1 MKSELTVKRFLGKK
15 GFQTLRRDWQTL
27 AGSVSFRSFYQH
39 PAWFQAYF
47 DRPSGFSDKI
57 EFRCVYQGD
66 RLLAVLPLTYR
77 PRLRG
82 LISEAI
88 FPTSGGLYIPDIV
101 VDDDVDKQLIWQVMR
116 NPAGPDKMPK
126 WDAFAASA
134 VLESS
139 AIASCIGQVAERR
152 SVEVK
157 ADRCTFIDII
167 DYEDAYKALKKK
179 FRGNLNN
186 ARNRLEAHDSFEFLL
201 ITDSGD
207 MDWAYEHFVELE
219 MSGWKGEKENSRE
232 HYPAPAA
239 IGLNKSKYLFYKNVV
254 NEFAEIKSTEI
265 CFLKVDGRT
274 IGAQILIL
282 LGETS
287 YLLKT
292 AFDESAKGYSP
303 GHLMIDF
310 ALRRYSS
317 EQTIKSLCLITDY
330 DWFKYWNPRY
340 VNYTDFRDCNATVGG
355 HLLRGALKL
364 RGLSKGI

>member
-1 MKSELTVKRFLGKK
+1 VKNELTVKRFLGKK
-15 GFQTLRRDWQTL
+15 GYQSLQDDWQTL
-27 AGSVSFRSFYQH
+27 AESVALRSFYQH
-39 PAWFQAYF
+39 PAWFHAYF
-47 DRPSGFSDKI
+47 DRPSGFSDEI
-57 EFRCVYQGD
+57 EFRCVYRGS

-77 PRLRG
+77 SRLRG
-82 LISEAI
+82 LISEAT
-88 FPTSGGLYIPDIV
+88 FPISVGLYMPDICLAA
-101 VDDDVDKQLIWQVMR
+101 DADKQLIWDVMR
-116 NPAGPDKMPK
+116 NPAGPDKAPK
-126 WDAFAASA
+126 WDVFATGP

-139 AIASCIGQVAERR
+139 AISGCIRR
-152 SVEVK
+152 TAARRPVKSK

-167 DYEDAYKALKKK
+167 NYEDAYKALKKK

-186 ARNRLEAHDSFEFLL
+186 ARNRLEAQDSFEFLL
-201 ITDSGD
+201 ITDSED

-219 MSGWKGEKENSRE
+219 MSGWKGKKEDVRE
-232 HYPAPAA
+232 RYPAPAA
-239 IGLNKSKYLFYKNVV
+239 IGLSKSKYLFYKNVV
-254 NEFAEIKSTEI
+254 HEFAKKKSTEI

-310 ALRRYSS
+310 ALRRYSP
-317 EQTIKSLCLITDY
+317 EETVKSMCLITDY

-340 VNYTDFRDCNATVGG
+340 IHYTDLRDCNVTIGG
-355 HLLRGALKL
+355 QLYRGALKL
-364 RGLSKGI
+364 QRLLKGD

>member
-1 MKSELTVKRFLGKK
+1 MKSELTVTRFLGKK
-15 GFQTLRRDWQTL
+15 GFQALRRDWQTL
-27 AGSVSFRSFYQH
+27 AESVSFRSFYQH

-47 DRPSGFSDKI
+47 DRPSGFSEEI
-57 EFRCVYQGD
+57 EFRCVYHGD

-82 LISEAI
+82 LILEAI
-88 FPTSGGLYIPDIV
+88 FPTSGGLYMPDIV

-116 NPAGPDKMPK
+116 NPAEPDKVPK
-126 WDAFAASA
+126 WDVFAISA

-139 AIASCIGQVAERR
+139 AIASCIGQVEARR
-152 SVEVK
+152 SVESK
-157 ADRCTFIDII
+157 TNRCTFVDII
-167 DYEDAYKALKKK
+167 NYEDAYKALKKK

-186 ARNRLEAHDSFEFLL
+186 ARNRLEAHDSFEFSL
-201 ITDSGD
+201 ITDSND

-219 MSGWKGEKENSRE
+219 MSGWKGTEENKKE

-239 IGLNKSKYLFYKNVV
+239 IGLKKSKHFFYKNVV
-254 NEFAEIKSTEI
+254 DEFAKIQSTEI

-310 ALRRYSS
+310 ALRRYSL
-317 EQTIKSLCLITDY
+317 EETIKSMCLITDY

-340 VNYTDFRDCNATVGG
+340 VNYTNVRDCNATVGG
-355 HLLRGALKL
+355 KLLRGALKL
-364 RGLSKGI
+364 RGLLKGI